1 MKSFQFLT
9 LIAILFVSAE
19 RTWCAENTL
28 LVEYF
33 PKVVKQG
40 GVCFV
45 RASGPASIKT
55 VYGEFRGEKFPMA
68 FAGHKR
74 TNEGLL
80 GIDMNTGPA
89 TYELKVIAKDGKRR
103 VYTSALRL
111 KVEKIEFKTQ
121 KLSLPPSMVDLDPQ
135 TLERVEKEEKRLKDL
150 FQGYRDEK
158 LWSGAFVRPVPGE
171 STTAF
176 GLRRII
182 NDQARNPHTGM
193 DLRADEGAPVLA
205 SNSGIVALVDQ
216 LFFSGK
222 SVILDHGWGTYSMYF
237 HLSQTLVSKGD
248 RVRTGAM
255 LGRVGST
262 GRSKGPH
269 LHWGIRINGARVDPL
284 ALLRLTEH
292 LRE

>member
-1 MKSFQFLT
+1 MKRIRLLFLIIV
-9 LIAILFVSAE
+9 LLVSAE
-19 RTWCAENTL
+19 KTSSADNPLR
-28 LVEYF
+28 VEYL
-33 PKVVKQG
+33 PRVVKQG
-40 GVCFV
+40 GVCFI

-55 VYGEFRGEKFPMA
+55 IYGEFRGTIFPLGLGA
-68 FAGHKR
+68 QNR
-74 TNEGLL
+74 TYEGLI
-80 GIDMNTGPA
+80 GVDMDTEPTTYDFKVVA
-89 TYELKVIAKDGKRR
+89 TDGNRR
-103 VYTSALRL
+103 TYTSALLL
-111 KVEKIEFKTQ
+111 KVESANFRTQ
-121 KLSLPPSMVDLDPQ
+121 TLSLPSSMVDLDPQ
-135 TLERVEKEEKRLKDL
+135 TLEWVEREEKRLKAL
-150 FQGYRDEK
+150 FQGYRDER
-158 LWSGAFVRPVPGE
+158 LWRGAFVRPVQGE
-171 STTAF
+171 PTTAF

-182 NDQARNPHTGM
+182 NGRTRNPHTGV
-193 DLRADEGAPVLA
+193 DLRAEEGTPVLA
-205 SNSGIVALVDQ
+205 SNSGVVALLDQ

-237 HLSQTLVSKGD
+237 HLSETLVREGD